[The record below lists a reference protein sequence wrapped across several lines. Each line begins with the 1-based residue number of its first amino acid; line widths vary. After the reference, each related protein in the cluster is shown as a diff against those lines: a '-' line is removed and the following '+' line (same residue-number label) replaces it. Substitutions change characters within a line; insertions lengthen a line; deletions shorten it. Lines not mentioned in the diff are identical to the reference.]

1 MKRLLLFLPLVLLAG
16 CSTTNLA
23 QVVKAAAGDPATI
36 KVRITTIYG
45 TIDFIRIGATNISTT
60 VNPDGVAT
68 KALK

>member
-1 MKRLLLFLPLVLLAG
+1 MKFLFCLALLSLAG

-23 QVVKAAAGDPATI
+23 EVVKAASGDPATI
-36 KVRITTIYG
+36 KVRITTVYG
-45 TIDFIRIGATNISTT
+45 TVDFIRIGATNISTT